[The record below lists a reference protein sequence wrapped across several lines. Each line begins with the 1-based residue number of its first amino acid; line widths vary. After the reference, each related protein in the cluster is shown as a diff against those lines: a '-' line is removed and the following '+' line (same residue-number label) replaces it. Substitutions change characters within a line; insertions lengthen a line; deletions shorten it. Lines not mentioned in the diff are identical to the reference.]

1 MPPSG
6 SDWINYNNYTATSR
20 EFNHDDNSKQRIN
33 TSNNNNMNNHA
44 NGSMDDDVIGSLGKV
59 LSSVNLQ
66 AVVDGSG
73 HHSNNSSAPGSV
85 SGAWTGLSNSNTAPA
100 PSG

>member
-6 SDWINYNNYTATSR
+6 SDWINYNNNTNASR
-20 EFNHDDNSKQRIN
+20 EFNHDDNSKQIIN
-33 TSNNNNMNNHA
+33 TSNNKMNNHA

-66 AVVDGSG
+66 ADVDGSG
-73 HHSNNSSAPGSV
+73 HHSNASSAPGSG
-85 SGAWTGLSNSNTAPA
+85 SGAWTGLANSNAAPA
-100 PSG
+100 PSR

>member
-1 MPPSG
+1 
-6 SDWINYNNYTATSR
+6 
-20 EFNHDDNSKQRIN
+20 
-33 TSNNNNMNNHA
+33 MNNHA